1 MRGIA
6 FQSAL
11 YERYQHSF
19 SQNTEKFKK
28 RAKFQDFDDNHSML
42 LLLLLLKLKEANLRK
57 LVTDGWQLMS
67 AGVMWF
73 FRSFLSCLQKASE
86 RKKKDLLP
94 QQQLWKWQTV
104 FLSGG
109 RSTLRFVF
117 FI

>member
-1 MRGIA
+1 MLSNLRYMKGINTA
-6 FQSAL
+6 FPQIL
-11 YERYQHSF
+11 R
-19 SQNTEKFKK
+19 NLKK
-28 RAKFQDFDDNHSML
+28 NMAKFQDFDDNHSML
-42 LLLLLLKLKEANLRK
+42 LLLLKLLKLKEANLRK

-67 AGVMWF
+67 AGVIWF
-73 FRSFLSCLQKASE
+73 FRPFLSCLQKASE